1 MKNKWDRRDSK
12 RISKRKFKS
21 DNRKSVR
28 GISVI
33 LKSKADQVKKEKED
47 IHE

>member
-1 MKNKWDRRDSK
+1 MKNKWDRRDAK
-12 RISKRKFKS
+12 RISERKFKS

-33 LKSKADQVKKEKED
+33 LKSKADQEKKKED
-47 IHE
+47 AHE

>member
-1 MKNKWDRRDSK
+1 MKNRWDRRDSK
-12 RISKRKFKS
+12 RISKRKFKA

-33 LKSKADQVKKEKED
+33 LKNRADQIKKEKED
-47 IHE
+47 VYE